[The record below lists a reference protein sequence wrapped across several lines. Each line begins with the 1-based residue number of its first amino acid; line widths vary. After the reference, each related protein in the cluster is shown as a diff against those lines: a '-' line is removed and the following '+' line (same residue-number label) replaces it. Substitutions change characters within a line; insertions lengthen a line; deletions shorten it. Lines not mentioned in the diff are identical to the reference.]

1 MRFNGCSCVG
11 SWIRVLPVWS
21 RRQGL
26 ETPMWRRAQAS
37 QDDTSCSFVMFL
49 GVRLGGVRDYIER
62 QGNQRYALERVVRY
76 RHRHAHAGRVCRNT
90 RHYYPPS

>member
-1 MRFNGCSCVG
+1 MRFNGRSCVG
-11 SWIRVLPVWS
+11 SWFRVLPVWS

-26 ETPMWRRAQAS
+26 
-37 QDDTSCSFVMFL
+37 DTDVARLRGMTHRVRFM